1 MHHTTQRRPPTVPR
15 AVAERDLSAHQTS
28 GTWGPERGNN
38 CPRSHSGLVAKR
50 GQNLGLPTNRPT
62 ISLLNTPCCLLRSG
76 DAPKV
81 SGLSGK
87 DRFTIEGGQSGHK
100 GLTLC
105 DLGKGIS
112 TGRGLATPQALC
124 RGLSGLRALALGSNK
139 YGSELC
145 VTLDR

>member
-1 MHHTTQRRPPTVPR
+1 MLIKPVEPGAQEGEAIAQDHTVGYWQR
-15 AVAERDLSAHQTS
+15 
-28 GTWGPERGNN
+28 
-38 CPRSHSGLVAKR
+38 R

-62 ISLLNTPCCLLRSG
+62 ISLLNTPHCLLRSA

-81 SGLSGK
+81 PGLSGR
-87 DRFTIEGGQSGHK
+87 DRFTIEEGQSSHK
-100 GLTLC
+100 GLSLC

-124 RGLSGLRALALGSNK
+124 TGLSGLRALALGSNK